1 MPSIKLVSKFWINVR
16 INPISFLVL
25 SNITCGSE
33 LSHRKQFGAITM
45 AKLLTSIFVTFEL
58 SSAANTLINRKKNR
72 LIQNIYF
79 DYE

>member
-1 MPSIKLVSKFWINVR
+1 
-16 INPISFLVL
+16 VL

-58 SSAANTLINRKKNR
+58 SSAANTLINRKK
-72 LIQNIYF
+72 
-79 DYE
+79 E